1 MGRET
6 DRRLL
11 PAFFISIHTLM
22 IFYFSGTGNTKWA
35 ASKTAAAIDDQLI
48 DIAATLKHADS
59 DSTFS
64 YELKDDEPM
73 GFFFPVHGWRPPLI
87 VKEFVRRLRINQ
99 SGSYCYV
106 VCTAGDNVGE
116 AVDILEKDLAE
127 VGIKVHSAISLIMPE
142 SYVGLPF
149 MDVDKPEK
157 EAKKKREAD
166 EKLSKFIDDIRQRR
180 HGIRDILIG
189 NWPRI
194 NSRLIGDV
202 FIRWIIKDTP
212 FRVDPNRCISCGL
225 CVNNCP
231 VSDMAMDENKHP
243 VWLHNG
249 KCLSCFAC
257 YHHCPTRAI
266 EYGGRTKGKGQY
278 YFEKVKE

>member
-11 PAFFISIHTLM
+11 PTFFISIHTLM

-35 ASKTAAAIDDQLI
+35 ASKTAAALDDQLI

-64 YELKDDEPM
+64 YELKDDEPV

-87 VKEFVRRLRINQ
+87 VKEFVRRLRISQ
-99 SGSYCYV
+99 ASSYCYV

-149 MDVDKPEK
+149 MDVDNPEK

-180 HGIRDILIG
+180 SGVRDILIG

-212 FRVDPNRCISCGL
+212 FRVDPNHCISCGL